1 MTDLTALDAANA
13 ALQASPTVAK
23 ATKDYGNAATA
34 AIHALA
40 GGPAQPPA
48 GSWQVAPPINPPPP
62 LTNPTGPGVNLYNAS
77 SPQVVADTIVVGGGD
92 SAYLVQ
98 PGAPGRTIQRCEA
111 LDVALQ
117 SAVSYGKHAIYAKAA
132 NLTVLDFYAT
142 ASKYAANG
150 LSVRYG
156 DFLGQRCQLD
166 GFPIPLA
173 VFADDTTAG
182 KVTWRQ
188 VRGVFTNVGVWL
200 DVDEDAKMVYDVVL
214 DQVALTGPGNV
225 FLNAN
230 SKVFAGTVTI
240 SACTL
245 NGKPV
250 TAANVTNV
258 TASALHIS

>member
-48 GSWQVAPPINPPPP
+48 GSWQIIPPLPPVTTITNPPG
-62 LTNPTGPGVNLYNAS
+62 LGVNLHAAGD
-77 SPQVVADTIVVGGGD
+77 PKIVTDTVVIGGGD
-92 SAYLVQ
+92 SAYEVQ
-98 PGAPGRTIQRCEA
+98 PGAPGRTLQRCQA
-111 LDVALQ
+111 TNVAAGN
-117 SAVSYGKHAIYAKAA
+117 AVSYGKHAVYGKAA

-142 ASKYAANG
+142 GSKYAANG

-156 DFLGQRCQLD
+156 GFLGQRCQLD

-173 VFADDTTAG
+173 VFADDETHG
-182 KVTWRQ
+182 LVTWRQ
-188 VRGVFTNVGVWL
+188 IRGIFTTVGVWL
-200 DVDEDAKMVYDVVL
+200 DVDEAAKMVYDVTCDRV
-214 DQVALTGPGNV
+214 DMVGPGNV
-225 FLNAN
+225 FLNA
-230 SKVFAGTVTI
+230 SAAFAGSVTI
-240 SACTL
+240 AGCTL

-258 TASALHIS
+258 PASSLHIS